1 LRVFEPT
8 SMRFATPLSGAGLQ
22 EIDFGK
28 VNRAKTGDVLKQATR
43 SIRLPPAS
51 GPEHPSYLQFAMED
65 MMISNI
71 SKAAI
76 VAAMLGLGGCMTAA
90 PMQADGS
97 NAISYVGG
105 AAMYP
110 AKNIVENAVNSPE
123 HTTLVAAVKAA
134 GLAGTLAGA
143 GPFTV
148 FAPTNAAF
156 ANLPA
161 GTVETLLMP
170 ENKATLTSV
179 LTYHV
184 LPRRMTADDLLR
196 AIQAGGGQAS
206 LVTVQGSTLTARMEG
221 SGIVLT
227 DAKGG
232 RSAVTQAN
240 VMQSN
245 GVIHVTDAVSM
256 PG

>member
-1 LRVFEPT
+1 
-8 SMRFATPLSGAGLQ
+8 M
-22 EIDFGK
+22 
-28 VNRAKTGDVLKQATR
+28 
-43 SIRLPPAS
+43 
-51 GPEHPSYLQFAMED
+51 
-65 MMISNI
+65 
-71 SKAAI
+71 AA
-76 VAAMLGLGGCMTAA
+76 
-90 PMQADGS
+90 DDS
-97 NAISYVGG
+97 SAISYVGG

-134 GLAGTLAGA
+134 GLVDTLSGA

-156 ANLPA
+156 AKLPA
-161 GTVETLLMP
+161 GTVDTLLRP
-170 ENKATLTSV
+170 ENKAMLTSV

-184 LPRRMTADDLLR
+184 VPGRMTAADLMS

-206 LVTVQGSTLTARMEG
+206 LVTVQGATLTARMEG
-221 SGIVLT
+221 NGIVLI

-232 RSAVTQAN
+232 RSNVTQAN

-245 GVIHVTDAVSM
+245 GVIHVTDAVSL

>member
-1 LRVFEPT
+1 
-8 SMRFATPLSGAGLQ
+8 
-22 EIDFGK
+22 
-28 VNRAKTGDVLKQATR
+28 
-43 SIRLPPAS
+43 
-51 GPEHPSYLQFAMED
+51 
-65 MMISNI
+65 MISNI
-71 SKAAI
+71 SKAVI
-76 VAAMLGLGGCMTAA
+76 VVAALGLGGCMTTA
-90 PMQADGS
+90 PMAAGGS

-110 AKNIVENAVNSPE
+110 AKNIVANAVNSPE

-134 GLAGTLAGA
+134 GLVDTLSGA

-156 ANLPA
+156 TNLPA
-161 GTVETLLMP
+161 GTVDTLLQP
-170 ENKATLTSV
+170 QNKAMLTSV

-184 LPRRMTADDLLR
+184 VAGRMTAADLMS

-206 LVTVQGSTLTARMEG
+206 LVTVQGGTLTARMMG
-221 SGIVLT
+221 NGIVLT

-232 RSAVTQAN
+232 RSNVTQAD
-240 VMQSN
+240 VFQSN
-245 GVIHVTDAVSM
+245 GVIHVTNAVSL